1 MTPEA
6 ICLKL
11 RELITSM
18 PNLAQDHSAMNVQI
32 WLGDIEALVRKSG
45 EVMEFRNLMA
55 ERKRLEIFTSVDVF
69 WDTRKSAH
77 LNIRAILIRVQS
89 VMQLKANEA
98 IQAEERAAKVKA
110 PDVLQESFIG
120 AGKGFD
126 AFTAIAKV
134 FGKATKEILIVDPY
148 LDEKIFTDFMLA
160 IPEHIPAKLLASNK
174 NNKRGILQ
182 PAFSRWVKQYS
193 STRPTELKV
202 ASDKELHDRLVIVD
216 STEVWI
222 LSQSF
227 NNFAERA
234 PASIML
240 SQTPKLKIEFYKNM
254 WNNAESI

>member
-1 MTPEA
+1 MTPKA

-32 WLGDIEALVRKSG
+32 WLGDIEALVKKSG
-45 EVMEFRNLMA
+45 EVMELRNLMA
-55 ERKRLEIFTSVDVF
+55 ERKSLEIFTPADIF
-69 WDTRKSAH
+69 WDSRKKAYF
-77 LNIRAILIRVQS
+77 NIRAILIRVQS
-89 VMQLKANEA
+89 VMQLKANEE

-110 PDVLQESFIG
+110 PDVSQESFIG

-174 NNKRGILQ
+174 NTKRGILQ
-182 PAFSRWVKQYS
+182 PAFNRWAGQHGG
-193 STRPTELKV
+193 TRPTELRV
-202 ASDKELHDRLVIVD
+202 ASHNDLHDRLVIVD
-216 STEVWI
+216 NTKVWI

-227 NNFAERA
+227 NSFAERA

-240 SQTPKLKIEFYKNM
+240 SQTPEEKIEFYKNM
-254 WNNAESI
+254 WNNAEPI